1 MRVKIN
7 TYGTI
12 HQVAGWG
19 TKEVEFEKT
28 KLTIKDI
35 LNSIVLADGSTIFNL
50 IADKNGIKKEYII
63 LLNGIPLWESK
74 GLEKEISDNVDITT
88 MDILYPVGGG

>member
-12 HQVAGWG
+12 HQVVGWG
-19 TKEVEFEKT
+19 TKEVEFDKT

-35 LNSIVLADGSTIFNL
+35 LNSIVLANGSTIFNL
-50 IADKNGIKKEYII
+50 IADKDSIKKEYII
-63 LLNGIPLWESK
+63 LLNGIPLWDSK
-74 GLEKEISDNVDITT
+74 SLEKEISDNVDITT